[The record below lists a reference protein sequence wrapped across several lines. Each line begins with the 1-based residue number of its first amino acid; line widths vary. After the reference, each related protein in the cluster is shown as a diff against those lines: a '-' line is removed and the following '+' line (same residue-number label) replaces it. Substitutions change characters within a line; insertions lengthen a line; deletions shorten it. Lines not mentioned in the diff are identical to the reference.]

1 MTHQIETTRLLLRP
15 IDADADFQG
24 WAEMMAD
31 AETVKYLWS
40 NAPLDAEKAWINIV
54 FHIGHWQ
61 ARGYGFFS
69 VILKETG
76 TWVGR
81 IGPYNPHGWPE
92 PEIGWAVHPAHTRRG
107 YASEAA
113 AACLPFVFETLGW
126 DKVAHVIVEGNLGS
140 IGVAERIGSTLQR
153 SIHDEASGRTRLI
166 YGQTAG

>member
-1 MTHQIETTRLLLRP
+1 MRRR
-15 IDADADFQG
+15 
-24 WAEMMAD
+24 
-31 AETVKYLWS
+31 
-40 NAPLDAEKAWINIV
+40 AWINIV

-92 PEIGWAVHPAHTRRG
+92 PEIGWAVHPAHTRKG

-140 IGVAERIGSTLQR
+140 V
-153 SIHDEASGRTRLI
+153 GRGGAYRLDAPT
-166 YGQTAG
+166 QHP